1 MEGIEPN
8 PKWRASVCHDVLAD
22 LLPDAVV
29 TDAVDVDRD
38 VDACTGNTGMSV
50 RLGSLVRSTRGSSRI
65 STGDEDIGP
74 SHEGSTDCIRNLPGV
89 ATRQPTP
96 STHAVRM

>member
-22 LLPDAVV
+22 LLSDA
-29 TDAVDVDRD
+29 DAVDVDRD
-38 VDACTGNTGMSV
+38 VDACMDNNGMSV
-50 RLGSLVRSTRGSSRI
+50 RLGSLVRSPRGSSRI
-65 STGDEDIGP
+65 STGDEDIRP
-74 SHEGSTDCIRNLPGV
+74 SHEGFSTDCIRNLPGV